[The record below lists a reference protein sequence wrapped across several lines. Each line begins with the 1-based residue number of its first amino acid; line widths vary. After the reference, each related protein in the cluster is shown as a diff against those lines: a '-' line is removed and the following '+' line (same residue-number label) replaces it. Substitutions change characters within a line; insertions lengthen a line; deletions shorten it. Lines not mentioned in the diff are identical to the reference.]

1 MVAINCII
9 VLQMV
14 ALKYYPNSRRNR
26 GKIDMFTES
35 DVKIISDL
43 VKTLSCLCKPCLSIK
58 QVKNKTNLF
67 TYESGSP
74 CVVIA

>member
-1 MVAINCII
+1 
-9 VLQMV
+9 
-14 ALKYYPNSRRNR
+14 
-26 GKIDMFTES
+26 MFTES
-35 DVKIISDL
+35 DVKTVSDL

-74 CVVIA
+74 LALSSLRLRVHFEKGQFTD